1 MRKLDEFDRK
11 LLDLVQQDSNQ
22 NTEKLARRV
31 GLSASAVQRR
41 LNRLRE
47 EGVIE
52 REVALVAPE
61 AVGRPLLLIV
71 NVRMASDRH
80 NRIEAFAKA
89 AADAPQIMQCY
100 YVTGSADFV
109 LLVTARSMEDY
120 KAFADRFFLAQHDV
134 LRFETTVVMRRIK
147 AGLTVPVE

>member
-1 MRKLDEFDRK
+1 VVRKLDEFDRK
-11 LLDLVQQDSNQ
+11 LLDIVQHDSTQ

-47 EGVIE
+47 NGVIE
-52 REVALVAPE
+52 KEVAVVAPE

-80 NRIEAFAKA
+80 DHIEAFAKA
-89 AADAPQIMQCY
+89 AADAPQITQCY

-120 KAFADRFFLAQHDV
+120 KAFADRFFHEHNV
-134 LRFETTVVMRRIK
+134 VRYETTVVMRRIK
-147 AGLTVPVE
+147 AGLALPVA